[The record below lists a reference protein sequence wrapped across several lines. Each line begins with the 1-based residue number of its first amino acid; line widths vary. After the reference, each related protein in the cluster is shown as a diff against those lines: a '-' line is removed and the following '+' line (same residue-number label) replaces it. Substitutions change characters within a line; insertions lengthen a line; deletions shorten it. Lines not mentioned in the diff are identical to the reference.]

1 MTTLFLI
8 RHGQT
13 DYVGKRIAGYL
24 PGIHLNLLGQSQA
37 QSTASIMAK
46 YSIQA
51 IFASPLERTQETA
64 AFLGATLKLRVT
76 LLDFLKEV
84 NFGELQ
90 GLGVELNSLAIW
102 QDFKQHPARVKFPG
116 GESIIEAQERIV
128 RGLSDLARQFSQ
140 QEQIICV
147 AHGEIIRLAITYALG
162 MPLDECMRLTIDP
175 ASISCVDWD
184 TDHQTIKFL
193 NSRPEEHKI

>member
-1 MTTLFLI
+1 MTTIFLI

-13 DYVGKRIAGYL
+13 DFVGKRIAGYL
-24 PGIHLNLLGQSQA
+24 PGIHLNSLGQSQA
-37 QSTASIMAK
+37 QSTASTMAK

-51 IFASPLERTQETA
+51 IFASPLERTRETA
-64 AFLGATLKLRVT
+64 AFLAASLKLTVT

-84 NFGELQ
+84 NFGDLQ

-140 QEQIICV
+140 QDQIICV
-147 AHGEIIRLAITYALG
+147 AHGEIIRLAITYALR
-162 MPLDECMRLTIDP
+162 MPLDECVRLTIDP
-175 ASISCVDWD
+175 ASITCVEWNADR
-184 TDHQTIKFL
+184 QIVKFL
-193 NSRPEEHKI
+193 NFRS